1 MSATYSWDD
10 DRQDWRGDSEKRE
23 WAFDSNGRQIMSA
36 TYYWDDDKWTWV
48 GSSKQ
53 AYEYNDDGQTSAVIT
68 YEPTSAGEWALYEKE
83 VNYSSDNIY
92 YYETYSW
99 DAEKGAWRGKEKR
112 DHGHKSD
119 DHYEMSASY
128 EWNEAEWCWDGTE
141 KYEQNYSDDAV
152 EIIRYKW
159 SRSSR
164 NWVKDSKTY
173 DEYESDGNYYKE
185 TVTESN
191 WNQSQSRWELDSRN
205 TLLQMSRSDNNI
217 DYQLLTNERYDGT
230 TWSEQF
236 NVRMT
241 FNYASLTKVENNAA
255 VDLDI
260 NVYDGVISVSANAGS
275 VIRIVALS
283 GSAVASGVGSV
294 SANVAPGTYLIVVD
308 GKAVKVQVR

>member
-1 MSATYSWDD
+1 M
-10 DRQDWRGDSEKRE
+10 
-23 WAFDSNGRQIMSA
+23 
-36 TYYWDDDKWTWV
+36 
-48 GSSKQ
+48 
-53 AYEYNDDGQTSAVIT
+53 
-68 YEPTSAGEWALYEKE
+68 
-83 VNYSSDNIY
+83 
-92 YYETYSW
+92 
-99 DAEKGAWRGKEKR
+99 
-112 DHGHKSD
+112 
-119 DHYEMSASY
+119 
-128 EWNEAEWCWDGTE
+128 
-141 KYEQNYSDDAV
+141 
-152 EIIRYKW
+152 
-159 SRSSR
+159 
-164 NWVKDSKTY
+164 
-173 DEYESDGNYYKE
+173 
-185 TVTESN
+185 TESN